1 MNVQKKVLITGAS
14 GFIGRYLVED
24 FLSRG
29 FAVYAGVRA
38 TSKTDD
44 LKKLGAEI
52 ISMDLSNRITLTC
65 QFANL
70 TSRIGRWDYVVHVAG
85 LTKSVKKS
93 DFERVNNEST
103 QTLCSALIQA
113 KMIPDRFVFL
123 SSLSVFGP
131 LHEKDSLPIDEAET
145 PLPNTAYG
153 RSKLRAEQY
162 LQSTPIP
169 YIILNPTGVYGP
181 REKDYFM
188 MAKSICSHI
197 DFAVGYSSQTLTF
210 IHVADLA
217 QAVRLSFTSEFVNRR
232 YLLSDGGEYTSRHFS
247 DLLQKE
253 LGISFVC
260 HIVAPLC
267 FLKLISLCG
276 EMIGRITGHPSTF
289 NLDKF
294 RIMKQRNW
302 RCNITPAQQ
311 ELGYKPE
318 YPLHK
323 GVKQVINWYKANRWL

>member
-1 MNVQKKVLITGAS
+1 MSVQKKVLITGAS
-14 GFIGRYLVED
+14 GFIGHYLVED

-29 FAVYAGVRA
+29 FAVHAGVRA

-44 LKKLGAEI
+44 LKTLGAEI
-52 ISMDLSNRITLTC
+52 INMDLSNVTTLTR
-65 QFANL
+65 QFVDQA
-70 TSRIGRWDYVVHVAG
+70 SRIGRWDYIVHVAG
-85 LTKSVKKS
+85 LTKSVKRT
-93 DFERVNNEST
+93 DFERVNNENT
-103 QTLCSALIQA
+103 QTLCSALIGA

-131 LHEKDSLPIDEAET
+131 LHEHDSLPLDEAET

-153 RSKLRAEQY
+153 RSKLHAEQY
-162 LQSTPIP
+162 LQSTEIP
-169 YIILNPTGVYGP
+169 YIILSPTGVYGP

-188 MAKSICSHI
+188 MAKSISNHL
-197 DFAVGYSSQTLTF
+197 DFAVGYFPQTLTF

-217 QAVRLSFTSEFVNRR
+217 QAIRLSLTSELVNRR
-232 YLLSDGGEYTSRHFS
+232 YFLSDGGEYKSRDFS

-253 LGISFVC
+253 LGIFFVC

-276 EMIGRITGHPSTF
+276 ELIGRITGHPSTF

-302 RCNITPAQQ
+302 RCNITPARQQ
-311 ELGYKPE
+311 LGYNPE

-323 GVKQVINWYKANRWL
+323 GVKQVITWYKANRWL

>member
-1 MNVQKKVLITGAS
+1 MGVQKKVLITGAS
-14 GFIGRYLVED
+14 GFIGHYLVED

-44 LKKLGAEI
+44 LKTLGAEI
-52 ISMDLSNRITLTC
+52 VNMDLSNVTTLIH
-65 QFANL
+65 QFLDQAAQ
-70 TSRIGRWDYVVHVAG
+70 IGRWDYIVHVAG
-85 LTKSVKKS
+85 LTKSVKKT
-93 DFERVNNEST
+93 DFERVNNENT
-103 QTLCSALIQA
+103 QILCSALIGA

-131 LHEKDSLPIDEAET
+131 LHEHDSRPIDEAET

-153 RSKLRAEQY
+153 CSKLHAEQY
-162 LQSTPIP
+162 LQSTEIP
-169 YIILNPTGVYGP
+169 YLILSPTGVYGP

-188 MAKSICSHI
+188 MAKSIRSHI
-197 DFAVGYSSQTLTF
+197 DFAVGYSPQTLTF

-232 YLLSDGGEYTSRHFS
+232 YLLSDGSEYTSRDFS

-253 LGISFVC
+253 LGVSWVC
-260 HIVAPLC
+260 HLVAPLC
-267 FLKLISLCG
+267 LLKLISLYG
-276 EMIGRITGHPSTF
+276 ELIGRITGHPSTF

-302 RCNITPAQQ
+302 RCNITPACQQ
-311 ELGYKPE
+311 LGYKPE

-323 GVKQVINWYKANRWL
+323 GVKQVITWYKANRWL